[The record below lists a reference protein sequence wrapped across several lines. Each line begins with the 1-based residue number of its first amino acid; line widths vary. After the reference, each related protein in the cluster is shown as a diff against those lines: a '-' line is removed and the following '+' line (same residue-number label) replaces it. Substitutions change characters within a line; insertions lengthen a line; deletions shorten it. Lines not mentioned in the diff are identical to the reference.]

1 MSTPGF
7 GEGRQRE
14 FSEAPYGTGSSRDS
28 GPSAASEVPLQQ
40 FPNAQY
46 GGQSPQPDA
55 FLQQPAGGEAFGTVP
70 RTRDGDATGPIPV
83 VRPGAPPLHG
93 SVSGGP
99 PAHKHSRAG
108 AAWVA
113 LVVAAVV
120 LVFLL
125 IFVGQ
130 NSGAVQVRYL
140 GFEGTM
146 PLGVAMAF
154 AAVAGALTAALLGTV
169 RIIQLRA
176 RARRAGAER

>member
-1 MSTPGF
+1 MPVSPT
-7 GEGRQRE
+7 GRPPFVGQPP
-14 FSEAPYGTGSSRDS
+14 FDS
-28 GPSAASEVPLQQ
+28 
-40 FPNAQY
+40 
-46 GGQSPQPDA
+46 
-55 FLQQPAGGEAFGTVP
+55 
-70 RTRDGDATGPIPV
+70 DATGPIPV
-83 VRPGAPPLHG
+83 VPHTGAPITG

-99 PAHKHSRAG
+99 PPHKHSRTG

-130 NSGAVQVRYL
+130 NSGPVQVRYL
-140 GFEGTM
+140 GFEGTV

-169 RIIQLRA
+169 RILQLRA
-176 RARRAGAER
+176 RARRAGSGR

>member
-1 MSTPGF
+1 MSTP
-7 GEGRQRE
+7 R
-14 FSEAPYGTGSSRDS
+14 SEDGLQPGSAGAPMRPEPGRDS
-28 GPSAASEVPLQQ
+28 RPYNADVRVPLEQSTGPYPEQPYYSGQPQQSPVGQPPFGVQQPPPSAE
-40 FPNAQY
+40 
-46 GGQSPQPDA
+46 
-55 FLQQPAGGEAFGTVP
+55 T
-70 RTRDGDATGPIPV
+70 TGPVPV
-83 VRPGAPPLHG
+83 VQQGGPELRG

-99 PAHKHSRAG
+99 PPHKHSRAG

-169 RIIQLRA
+169 RIMQLRA
-176 RARRAGAER
+176 RARRAAAGR